1 MHGSVCGRSSV
12 CVHAGGLGN
21 DMIRFVIL
29 SFLFIFGAE
38 KYPVTEVWDVTRAEP
53 GRIAYLENTDD
64 CTTDMAAILSEANTR
79 LAGTEDTLVLYF
91 PEGTYTFDDAARAG
105 IYIDGFTDGNLIVR
119 GAGTT
124 RTVFCFNAIPLVGF
138 WVHHSNRVTVEHLHL
153 TRPGYFASQFDV
165 VSVDTNGAY
174 LRIHEGFPTP
184 EELRA
189 YGDKW
194 NGQEITLLPFRYVDG
209 EPQQAPV
216 DNKRLLH
223 QVDGD
228 LSVFPLTDM
237 GSGLWYAQFRQAPR
251 IKYPVGWGS
260 GDMVALKIRTGQNTL
275 RFRNSNDCVARDLL
289 ITRSCGNPIRSFFDC
304 NRLLIE
310 RVHIARPLGGVG
322 GRIPFFSGSDGGIQ
336 LGSGREGP
344 TVRDC
349 IIESTADDAIG
360 IFSDMDEVASGAVVE
375 GNTVYDGQARG
386 ILITQSRN
394 GICRS
399 NTLIRCNSYSI
410 GMING
415 LTFDG
420 GSVTGWDLCDNRFI
434 DSLVNPVIGLTSRPD
449 VQGALHGDIR
459 IFNNTF
465 AGAPKNNHLVY
476 VDVTAS
482 LNISSNIVES
492 FNPEEDYND
501 LGTGKVL
508 IYVASGEQITGSANI
523 CREPT
528 DRAVWQKARDG
539 DHVEVEWN

>member
-1 MHGSVCGRSSV
+1 MNG
-12 CVHAGGLGN
+12 AA
-21 DMIRFVIL
+21 IL
-29 SFLFIFGAE
+29 AFLFLFGPDNP
-38 KYPVTEVWDVTRAEP
+38 PVTEVWDVTRTEP
-53 GRIAYLENTDD
+53 GRSARLQDLGN
-64 CTTDMAAILSEANTR
+64 CTADMAAVLAEARMR
-79 LAGTEDTLVLYF
+79 LDGTEDTLVLYF
-91 PEGTYTFDDAARAG
+91 PEGIYTFGDDETG
-105 IYIDGFTDGNLIVR
+105 IFIDGFTNGNLIVR
-119 GAGTT
+119 GAGTQ
-124 RTVFCFNAIPLVGF
+124 RTTLCFNAIPRVGF

-174 LRIHEGFPTP
+174 LQIHEGFPTP

-209 EPQQAPV
+209 QPQRSPV

-223 QVDGD
+223 QVHGD
-228 LSVFPLTDM
+228 LSVFPFTDL
-237 GSGLWYAQFRQAPR
+237 GDGLWYAQFRQAPR
-251 IKYPVGWGS
+251 IKYPIGWS
-260 GDMVALKIRTGQNTL
+260 AGDQVALKIRTGQNTL

-310 RVHIARPLGGVG
+310 RVHIARPIGGIG

-344 TVRDC
+344 TVRGC

-360 IFSDMDEVASGAVVE
+360 IFSDMDEVTSGVLIE

-399 NTLIRCNSYSI
+399 NTLIRCNSYAVGI
-410 GMING
+410 RNG
-415 LTFDG
+415 ITFEG
-420 GSVTGWDLCDNRFI
+420 GSVTNWDLYENQFI
-434 DSLVNPVIGLTSRPD
+434 DCLVNPVIGLTRRPD
-449 VQGALHGDIR
+449 ISETALHDNIR

-465 AGAPKNNHLVY
+465 IGAPRNNHLVY
-476 VDVTAS
+476 VEVTAS
-482 LNISSNIVES
+482 LNISSNVVVS

-501 LGTGKVL
+501 YGTGNALV
-508 IYVASGEQITGSANI
+508 YVKEGSLVTGADNV
-523 CREPT
+523 CEEPT
-528 DRAVWQKARDG
+528 ERMVWQKVRNEDQV
-539 DHVEVEWN
+539 DVEWN